1 MEMLENKTIIIEM
14 KIVFHGLISRLN
26 TDKEGISEL
35 EYRSIEIPQKKC
47 KRKKNAWEGCGSEYS
62 SQQFQLILN
71 DLKYA

>member
-1 MEMLENKTIIIEM
+1 MLENKTIIIEM

-47 KRKKNAWEGCGSEYS
+47 KRKKNAW
-62 SQQFQLILN
+62 IRI
-71 DLKYA
+71 